1 MSTYYC
7 LVAGLPDISLDDG
20 KLSYSVSDFKAELY
34 PDLSAQDRKLIDL
47 FYLKFDNTAILKL
60 LKNKDAVI
68 EDKGNFSAEEL
79 LQLIEAVREGD
90 TPDKKYPSYL
100 VNFVS
105 QYLQLSQDELY
116 RADDLLAALYYS
128 YGMSSNNAFIASW
141 FEFNLNLNN
150 ILAALAARKYKM
162 EVSSVIVGA
171 TSICEQLRTS
181 NARDFGLNETLE
193 YFEALQ
199 RIADIEELVERE
211 KKVDMLKWKWLED
224 ESFFH
229 YFTIE
234 RIFVFLMQLEMIERW
249 ISLDKEKGNELFRKM
264 IQDLKN
270 EVQIPEEFR
279 KSLIPQHFDL
289 TLFISS

>member
-7 LVAGLPDISLDDG
+7 LVAGLPDIFLDDG

-162 EVSSVIVGA
+162 QVSSVIVGA

-279 KSLIPQHFDL
+279 K
-289 TLFISS
+289 

>member
-34 PDLSAQDRKLIDL
+34 PDLSAQDQKLIDL

-105 QYLQLSQDELY
+105 RYLQLSQDEFY

-150 ILAALAARKYKM
+150 ILAALAARKYKL

-279 KSLIPQHFDL
+279 K
-289 TLFISS
+289 

>member
-128 YGMSSNNAFIASW
+128 YGMSSNNVFIASW

-150 ILAALAARKYKM
+150 ILAALAARKYKL

-171 TSICEQLRTS
+171 TSICEQLCTS

-279 KSLIPQHFDL
+279 K
-289 TLFISS
+289 

>member
-60 LKNKDAVI
+60 LKNRDTVI

-116 RADDLLAALYYS
+116 RAYDLLAALYYS

-150 ILAALAARKYKM
+150 ILAALAARKYKL

-181 NARDFGLNETLE
+181 NARDFGLNETLK

-211 KKVDMLKWKWLED
+211 KKVNMLKWKWLED

-279 KSLIPQHFDL
+279 K
-289 TLFISS
+289 

>member
-47 FYLKFDNTAILKL
+47 FYLTFDNTAILKL

-150 ILAALAARKYKM
+150 ILAALAARKYKL

-279 KSLIPQHFDL
+279 K
-289 TLFISS
+289 

>member
-105 QYLQLSQDELY
+105 QYLQLLQDELY

-150 ILAALAARKYKM
+150 ILAALAARKYKL

-279 KSLIPQHFDL
+279 K
-289 TLFISS
+289 

>member
-249 ISLDKEKGNELFRKM
+249 ISLDKEKGNEFFRKM

-279 KSLIPQHFDL
+279 K
-289 TLFISS
+289 

>member
-47 FYLKFDNTAILKL
+47 FYLKFDNMAILKL

-150 ILAALAARKYKM
+150 ILAALAARKYKL

-279 KSLIPQHFDL
+279 K
-289 TLFISS
+289 

>member
-116 RADDLLAALYYS
+116 RVDDLLAALYYS

-279 KSLIPQHFDL
+279 K
-289 TLFISS
+289 

>member
-47 FYLKFDNTAILKL
+47 FYLKFENMAILKL
-60 LKNKDAVI
+60 LKNKDTVI

-279 KSLIPQHFDL
+279 K
-289 TLFISS
+289 

>member
-20 KLSYSVSDFKAELY
+20 KLSYSVSDFKTELY
-34 PDLSAQDRKLIDL
+34 QDLSAQDRKLIDL

-279 KSLIPQHFDL
+279 K
-289 TLFISS
+289 

>member
-229 YFTIE
+229 YLTIE

-279 KSLIPQHFDL
+279 K
-289 TLFISS
+289 

>member
-47 FYLKFDNTAILKL
+47 FYLKFDNTVILKL

-150 ILAALAARKYKM
+150 ILAALAVRKYKM

-279 KSLIPQHFDL
+279 K
-289 TLFISS
+289 

>member
-47 FYLKFDNTAILKL
+47 FYLKFDNMAILKL
-60 LKNKDAVI
+60 LKNKDTVI

-150 ILAALAARKYKM
+150 ILAALAARKYKL

-249 ISLDKEKGNELFRKM
+249 ISLDKKKGNELFRKM

-279 KSLIPQHFDL
+279 K
-289 TLFISS
+289 

>member
-234 RIFVFLMQLEMIERW
+234 RIFVFLMQLEMIEHW

-279 KSLIPQHFDL
+279 K
-289 TLFISS
+289 

>member
-60 LKNKDAVI
+60 LKNKDTVI

-150 ILAALAARKYKM
+150 ILAALAARKYKL

-181 NARDFGLNETLE
+181 NARDFGLNETLK

-211 KKVDMLKWKWLED
+211 KKVNMLKWKWLED

-279 KSLIPQHFDL
+279 K
-289 TLFISS
+289 

>member
-116 RADDLLAALYYS
+116 RAYDLLAALYYS

-150 ILAALAARKYKM
+150 ILAALAARKYKL

-181 NARDFGLNETLE
+181 NARDFGLNETLK

-211 KKVDMLKWKWLED
+211 KKVNMLKWKWLED

-249 ISLDKEKGNELFRKM
+249 ISLDKEKGNEFFRKM

-279 KSLIPQHFDL
+279 K
-289 TLFISS
+289 

>member
-47 FYLKFDNTAILKL
+47 FYLKFDNMAILKL
-60 LKNKDAVI
+60 LKNKDTVI

-100 VNFVS
+100 LNFVS

-279 KSLIPQHFDL
+279 K
-289 TLFISS
+289 

>member
-150 ILAALAARKYKM
+150 ILAALAARKYKL

-181 NARDFGLNETLE
+181 NARDFELNETLE

-279 KSLIPQHFDL
+279 K
-289 TLFISS
+289 

>member
-20 KLSYSVSDFKAELY
+20 KLSYSVADFKSELY
-34 PDLSAQDRKLIDL
+34 PELSVQDRKLIDL
-47 FYLKFDNTAILKL
+47 FYLKFDNTDLLKL
-60 LKNKDAVI
+60 LKNKDAAT
-68 EDKGNFSAEEL
+68 EGRGNFSSEEL
-79 LQLIEAVREGD
+79 LQLIDAVRDGD
-90 TPDKKYPSYL
+90 IPDKRFPSYL
-100 VNFVS
+100 VDFVT
-105 QYLQLSQDELY
+105 QYFRLSQEELY
-116 RADDLLAALYYS
+116 RAEDILASLYFS
-128 YGMSSNNAFIASW
+128 YGMACRNAFIASW

-162 EVSSVIVGA
+162 DVSNVIVGE

-193 YFEALQ
+193 YFETLQ
-199 RIADIEELVERE
+199 RISDIEELVERE
-211 KKVDMLKWKWLED
+211 KKVDTLKWKWLED

-234 RIFVFLMQLEMIERW
+234 RVFVFLMQLEMIERW

-279 KSLIPQHFDL
+279 K
-289 TLFISS
+289 

>member
-150 ILAALAARKYKM
+150 ILVALAARKYKL

-171 TSICEQLRTS
+171 TSICEQLCTS

-270 EVQIPEEFR
+270 EVQIPEDFR
-279 KSLIPQHFDL
+279 K
-289 TLFISS
+289 

>member
-47 FYLKFDNTAILKL
+47 FYLKFDNTAILQL
-60 LKNKDAVI
+60 LKNKDAAI

-279 KSLIPQHFDL
+279 K
-289 TLFISS
+289 

>member
-47 FYLKFDNTAILKL
+47 FYLKFDNMAILKL
-60 LKNKDAVI
+60 LKNKDTVI

-171 TSICEQLRTS
+171 TSTCEQLRTS
-181 NARDFGLNETLE
+181 NARDFGLNETLG

-279 KSLIPQHFDL
+279 K
-289 TLFISS
+289 

>member
-116 RADDLLAALYYS
+116 RAYDLLAALYYS

-150 ILAALAARKYKM
+150 ILAALAARKYKL

-181 NARDFGLNETLE
+181 NARDFGLNETLK

-211 KKVDMLKWKWLED
+211 KKVNMLKWKWLED

-279 KSLIPQHFDL
+279 K
-289 TLFISS
+289 

>member
-60 LKNKDAVI
+60 LKNKDTVI

-150 ILAALAARKYKM
+150 ILAALAARKYKL

-249 ISLDKEKGNELFRKM
+249 ISLDKDKGNELFRKM
-264 IQDLKN
+264 IQNLKN

-279 KSLIPQHFDL
+279 K
-289 TLFISS
+289 

>member
-116 RADDLLAALYYS
+116 RADDLLAALDYS

-150 ILAALAARKYKM
+150 ILAALAARKYKL

-279 KSLIPQHFDL
+279 K
-289 TLFISS
+289 

>member
-150 ILAALAARKYKM
+150 ILAALAARKYKL

-264 IQDLKN
+264 IQDMKN

-279 KSLIPQHFDL
+279 K
-289 TLFISS
+289 

>member
-20 KLSYSVSDFKAELY
+20 KLSYSVSDFKTELY

-60 LKNKDAVI
+60 LKNKDTVI

-150 ILAALAARKYKM
+150 ILAALAARKYKL

-181 NARDFGLNETLE
+181 NARDFGLNETLK

-279 KSLIPQHFDL
+279 K
-289 TLFISS
+289 

>member
-105 QYLQLSQDELY
+105 QYLQLSPDELY

-249 ISLDKEKGNELFRKM
+249 ISLDKEKGNEFFRKM

-279 KSLIPQHFDL
+279 K
-289 TLFISS
+289 